1 MTDEPILTV
10 EGLTTEFDTDN
21 GVLTAV
27 DGIDFEIPRGETV
40 CLVGESGS
48 GKTVASESI
57 TRIVPTP
64 PGEVTGSVEFD
75 GREISSMSES
85 ELREIRGGQIAH
97 VFQNPQDAL
106 NHCYTV
112 GWQIVEAVQT
122 HEPDTSKQEARERAV
137 ELLNEVGVANA
148 AARLDDYPHEF
159 SGGQKQRVMI
169 AMALVTNPDLLIADE
184 PTTALDVT
192 VQAQILNL
200 LERLQDEYD
209 MSILFVTHDLGVVAQ
224 IADHVVVMYAGK
236 VMERGTVTEIFDD
249 PSHPYTRA
257 LLECLPGQARS
268 AEGIPGTL
276 PSPINPP
283 DGCRFAPR
291 CDYAVEECTAGEQP
305 PEEPLTD
312 THAVSCVHYQQGYD
326 PSTVK
331 TEVTQDDGAVT
342 GGVSSD

>member
-1 MTDEPILTV
+1 MTDEPLLTV
-10 EGLTTEFDTDN
+10 EGLTTEFTTDK
-21 GVLTAV
+21 GTLVAV

-64 PGEVTGSVEFD
+64 PGEVSGSVKFD
-75 GREISSMSES
+75 GQEVTTMSES
-85 ELREIRGGQIAH
+85 ELEEIRGGRIAH
-97 VFQNPQDAL
+97 IFQNPQDAL

-122 HEPDTSKQEARERAV
+122 HEPDVSKQEARERAV
-137 ELLNEVGVANA
+137 ELLNDVGVANA

-200 LERLQDEYD
+200 LEDLQEEYN
-209 MSILFVTHDLGVVAQ
+209 MSILFVTHDLGVVAG

-236 VMERGTVTEIFDD
+236 VMERGTVTEIFED

-257 LLECLPGQARS
+257 LLECLPGQARA

-305 PEEPLTD
+305 PEEPLSD

-331 TEVTQDDGAVT
+331 EEIVQDDGATT
-342 GGVSSD
+342 GGVTSD

>member
-1 MTDEPILTV
+1 MTDEPLLTV
-10 EGLTTEFDTDN
+10 EGLTTEFTTDK
-21 GVLTAV
+21 GTLIAV

-64 PGEVTGSVEFD
+64 PGEVSGSVKFD
-75 GREISSMSES
+75 GREVTTMSES
-85 ELREIRGGQIAH
+85 ELEEIRGGRIAH
-97 VFQNPQDAL
+97 IFQNPQDAL

-122 HEPDTSKQEARERAV
+122 HEPDVSKQEARERAV
-137 ELLNEVGVANA
+137 ELLNDVGVANA

-200 LERLQDEYD
+200 LEDLQEEYD
-209 MSILFVTHDLGVVAQ
+209 MSILFVTHDLGVVAG

-236 VMERGTVTEIFDD
+236 VMERGTVDEIFDD

-257 LLECLPGQARS
+257 LLECLPGQARA

-305 PEEPLTD
+305 PEEPISD

-326 PSTVK
+326 AATVK
-331 TEVTQDDGAVT
+331 EEVVQDDGATT
-342 GGVSSD
+342 GGVTSD

>member
-1 MTDEPILTV
+1 MAEPLLTV
-10 EGLTTEFDTDN
+10 EGLTTEFTTDN
-21 GVLTAV
+21 GTLTAV
-27 DGIDFEIPRGETV
+27 DGIDFEIDRGETL

-64 PGEVTGSVEFD
+64 PGEVTGSVKFD
-75 GREISSMSES
+75 GQELTSMSES
-85 ELREIRGGQIAH
+85 ELESIRGGRIAH

-112 GWQIVEAVQT
+112 GWQIVEAIQT
-122 HEPDTSKQEARERAV
+122 HEPDVGKQAARERAI
-137 ELLNEVGVANA
+137 ELLNDVGVANA

-200 LERLQDEYD
+200 LEEIQEEYD
-209 MSILFVTHDLGVVAQ
+209 MSILFVTHDLGVVAG
-224 IADHVVVMYAGK
+224 IADEVVVMYAGK
-236 VMERGTVTEIFDD
+236 VMERGGVHEIFDN

-268 AEGIPGTL
+268 AEGIPGSL
-276 PSPINPP
+276 PSPIDPP

-291 CDYAVEECTAGEQP
+291 CDYAVDECRAGDQP
-305 PEEPLTD
+305 PEEPVSES
-312 THAVSCVHYQQGYD
+312 HAVSCVHYQQGYD
-326 PSTVK
+326 PSVIRE
-331 TEVTQDDGAVT
+331 EVVQDDGTTT
-342 GGVSSD
+342 GGVTSD